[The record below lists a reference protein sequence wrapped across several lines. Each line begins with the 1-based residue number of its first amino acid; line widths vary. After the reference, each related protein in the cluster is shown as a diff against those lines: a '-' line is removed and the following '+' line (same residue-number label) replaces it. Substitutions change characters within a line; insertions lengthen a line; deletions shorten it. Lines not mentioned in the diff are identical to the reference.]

1 MKFTID
7 EKEYT
12 MGSDMFP
19 IADTSS
25 IRVFSSDNTSA
36 FINDELNRIID
47 NNEFDVG
54 HCYTNSEKIRLVAGH
69 LNLSVEYYAG
79 WLFVSDSA
87 PPIHHAWT
95 VIDGVHVIDMAYSE
109 RAMKFAKKINGF
121 PDWRERFAAETV
133 RRRATIRKSKDCIMG
148 KVLEGMLYIG
158 SKDEMNAAKKRFK
171 DTMKKY
177 PNHISYGRKGM
188 NSTGASPIQE
198 MVWKME
204 GKTF

>member
-12 MGSDMFP
+12 LGSDMFP
-19 IADTSS
+19 IADTSN
-25 IRVFSSDNTSA
+25 IKVFSSDNTSS
-36 FINDELNRIID
+36 FNNDELNRIID

-54 HCYTNSEKIRLVAGH
+54 HCYTNSEKIRLVADH
-69 LNLSVEYYAG
+69 LGLNAEYYTG

-95 VIDGVHVIDMAYSE
+95 VIDGSHVIDMAYSE
-109 RAMKFAKKINGF
+109 RAMRFAKKVNGF

-133 RRRATIRKSKDCIMG
+133 RRRATIRRSKDCIMG
-148 KVLEGMLYIG
+148 KVLDGMHYVG
-158 SKDEMNAAKKRFK
+158 SIDEMNAAKKRFR
-171 DTMKKY
+171 DAMAKY
-177 PNHISYGRKGM
+177 PDHVSYRRKGTEP
-188 NSTGASPIQE
+188 TGASPIQE

-204 GKTF
+204 GKNY